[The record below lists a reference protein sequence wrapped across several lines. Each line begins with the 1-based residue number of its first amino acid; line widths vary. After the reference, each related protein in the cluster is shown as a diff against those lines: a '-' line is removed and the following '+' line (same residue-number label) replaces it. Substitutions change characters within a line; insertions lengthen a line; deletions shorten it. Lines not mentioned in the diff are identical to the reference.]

1 MHGPGVTHDS
11 KFPIC
16 NSAFKIT
23 PTHPVEELNEGQ
35 NDFMFVVLQYNFA
48 LCHHALALEERTEK
62 SVNEAMSSYQNA
74 SDLVENCYEG
84 GRFKDLL
91 DLAICNNFR
100 HCHFHFVDPS
110 CIEIISSA
118 RMECCCNKSSFTTL
132 LGERTSFVSSKMSS
146 TSGPVV
152 SLLPARRG
160 LLGIHFHQ
168 VHSPRFF
175 LVTRFSPPIASLFL
189 N

>member
-110 CIEIISSA
+110 CIEISSSA
-118 RMECCCNKSSFTTL
+118 RMEML
-132 LGERTSFVSSKMSS
+132 LQQVLVHNLAGGKDEFCFLQNVLYQRARR
-146 TSGPVV
+146 
-152 SLLPARRG
+152 LPA
-160 LLGIHFHQ
+160 
-168 VHSPRFF
+168 
-175 LVTRFSPPIASLFL
+175 ASA
-189 N
+189 